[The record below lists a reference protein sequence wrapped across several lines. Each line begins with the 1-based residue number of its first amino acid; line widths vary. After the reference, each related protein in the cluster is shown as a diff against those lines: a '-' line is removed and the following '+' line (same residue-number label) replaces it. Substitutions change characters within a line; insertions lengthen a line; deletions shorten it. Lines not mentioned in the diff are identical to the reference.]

1 MESPRLFFCNKPEN
15 RRKKQGNDLRCW
27 MTLHHRL
34 SSSFPGVSG
43 RVSCQ
48 QRPLVPG
55 NRRAGGKETTDNQ
68 GQLQA
73 SAAIPRGGRTV
84 EGRICLDIK
93 RVNLV

>member
-1 MESPRLFFCNKPEN
+1 MESLRFFFYNKPEN
-15 RRKKQGNDLRCW
+15 RRKKQGNDLHCW

-34 SSSFPGVSG
+34 SSSFPGVP
-43 RVSCQ
+43 RVPCQ

-55 NRRAGGKETTDNQ
+55 NRLAEGKETTDNQ

-93 RVNLV
+93 RVNLL